1 MKKSESEMAIRR
13 LSREWAKGL
22 GLEPGSKTIP
32 SFNDFKA
39 WARDKDPAYFD
50 FRSIDVD
57 YEAEAWFDDELKQ
70 TWRR

>member
-1 MKKSESEMAIRR
+1 MKKSKSETGIRH
-13 LSREWAKGL
+13 LCREWAKGL
-22 GLEPGSKTIP
+22 GLEPGSKAIP

-39 WARDKDPAYFD
+39 WVLDKDPTYLD
-50 FRSIDVD
+50 FRSIDAD